1 MTNLTE
7 VAAAIID
14 GYRRAGWQIV
24 AAESLTGGA
33 LSDALVSVPG
43 ASDVF
48 LGSVVAYSN
57 GLKHSL
63 LGVSEA
69 VLDGV
74 GAVSAQSAEAMAYG
88 ARRLM
93 GQPNDSLVA
102 ISTTGVAGPATQDGR
117 AVGTVYLGLDWA
129 QGPEAEAFQ
138 FAGDRAAIRGQ
149 AVEQALKLLLA
160 HLEAN
165 QN

>member
-1 MTNLTE
+1 MTNHTE
-7 VAAAIID
+7 VATAVID

-33 LSDALVSVPG
+33 LADALVSVPG

-57 GLKHSL
+57 RLKHSL
-63 LGVSEA
+63 LGVPEA
-69 VLDGV
+69 LLQGV

-88 ARRLM
+88 ARRML
-93 GQPNDSLVA
+93 GQPSDTLVA
-102 ISTTGVAGPATQDGR
+102 ISATGVAGPATQDGR
-117 AVGTVYLGLDWA
+117 AVGTVFLGLDSSHGA
-129 QGPEAEAFQ
+129 ALEHFQ
-138 FAGDRAAIRGQ
+138 FSGDRAEIRGQ

>member
-7 VAAAIID
+7 VATAVID

-57 GLKHSL
+57 RLKQSL
-63 LGVSEA
+63 LGVPEA
-69 VLDGV
+69 LLETD
-74 GAVSAQSAEAMAYG
+74 GAVSAQAAEAMAHG
-88 ARRLM
+88 ARRML
-93 GQPNDSLVA
+93 GQPSKTLVA

-117 AVGTVYLGLDWA
+117 EVGTVYLGLDWA
-129 QGPEAEAFQ
+129 HGPTVEAFQ
-138 FAGDRAAIRGQ
+138 FSGDRAAIRRQ
-149 AVEQALKLLLA
+149 AVEQALQILLA